1 MRHIYHGRVSPGF
14 RISCANWRRYSSDQ
28 CLVCSSIANRAIP
41 VLIWCPFNRLV
52 IGLRYRHYRR
62 NQRNSHF
69 LDLESIPF
77 RRGHSVISSGDV
89 DKQFPQMKYS
99 DWWAGQSRKG
109 SIAKETIG
117 SLGSVSKDAK
127 DNEKDIIA
135 PEAHAQK
142 TDSTENTQSDKT
154 QEHFCDSGNAC
165 EHGSDDA
172 ASESGCLCAICMDSI
187 EGETYIRPLTCG
199 HIFHS
204 SCVDPW
210 LTRRR
215 ASCPLC
221 NKSFGDHG
229 ARDTEE
235 TDAPP
240 FPFLAVPRAA
250 MIRSDVFP
258 RTI

>member
-1 MRHIYHGRVSPGF
+1 MGESPPALGYLAPIGAGILV
-14 RISCANWRRYSSDQ
+14 ISVW
-28 CLVCSSIANRAIP
+28 
-41 VLIWCPFNRLV
+41 LV

-127 DNEKDIIA
+127 GNETDILA

-142 TDSTENTQSDKT
+142 TDSTENTQSDKA